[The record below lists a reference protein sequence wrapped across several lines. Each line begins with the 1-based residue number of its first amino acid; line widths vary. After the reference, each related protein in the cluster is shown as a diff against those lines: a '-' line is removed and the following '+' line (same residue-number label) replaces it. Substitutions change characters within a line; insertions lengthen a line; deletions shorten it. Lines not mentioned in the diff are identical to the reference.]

1 MATKNL
7 IPRGSGEGGIGIT
20 GTPWGSGV
28 FNSGIFDESLTV
40 GGDQVVLSSDLS
52 SYATTADLSN
62 YVTTADLS
70 DYATTGD
77 ISDSINYAG
86 LTGHIIPD
94 TNAAYDLGNAEY
106 KIRHLFLSDNSL
118 HIGGTTISAGDT
130 LGDIQFPSGITVT
143 KDSLFDGNVGIGT
156 TNPEHNLHISGTNPG
171 AKLEGVQPR
180 IWFKENDQTDLN
192 TLIRLDNSVFK
203 IDTVADDDQFLHNR
217 FTILNTNG
225 NIGIGTDNP
234 TAALDIVG
242 PYNGMFKLTR
252 EDDPNQRMEI
262 HAGAGTVK
270 FKGIDKS
277 NNQDVRFVFETQK
290 GNTLSEKMRIE
301 NDGNVGIG
309 SFINTSPA
317 QKLTVEGNVFTRKSP
332 VDGGNKAFFMNAGG
346 GADEPTLNIY
356 NKLAGDAVKISSSGI
371 ELSGILM
378 APDENERITFG
389 ESGIMVGQAE
399 VRPDPDNPES
409 IYFQAVPQVKDSE
422 GNAVTVLTADK
433 LGLGTTAVLESAE
446 QDLQFKLLTDEQ
458 RFVVGTTGDYGLES
472 GWYRFNDFKVK
483 GATDIGAH
491 PINPVDT
498 RIYSDES
505 SFILFKTDAAGNR
518 VAHLVGGDEEVSPNN
533 AIALGIAVKVDQAE
547 YPEDIEFVHTDGE
560 SYSVINGNSD
570 SVGTNGVPLRQ
581 GFQAPSAGSNPVPL
595 LIDGGSF

>member
-62 YVTTADLS
+62 YATTADLS

-143 KDSLFDGNVGIGT
+143 KDSSFNGSLGLGT
-156 TNPEHNLHISGTNPG
+156 TSPPST
-171 AKLEGVQPR
+171 
-180 IWFKENDQTDLN
+180 T
-192 TLIRLDNSVFK
+192 
-203 IDTVADDDQFLHNR
+203 
-217 FTILNTNG
+217 
-225 NIGIGTDNP
+225 
-234 TAALDIVG
+234 LDIVG

-252 EDDPNQRMEI
+252 EDDLNQRMEI

-309 SFINTSPA
+309 SFVNTSPA

-332 VDGGNKAFFMNAGG
+332 VDGGNRAFFMNAGG

-356 NKLAGDAVKISSSGI
+356 NKLAGEAVKISSSGI

-446 QDLQFKLLTDEQ
+446 QDLQFKLLTDQQ

-472 GWYRFNDFKVK
+472 GWYRFNDLKVK
-483 GATDIGAH
+483 GATDIGAL

-505 SFILFKTDAAGNR
+505 SFILFKTDTAGNR
-518 VAHLVGGDEEVSPNN
+518 VAHLVGGDEAVSPNN

-570 SVGTNGVPLRQ
+570 SVGTNGLPLRQ